1 MMEKHNEI
9 SNLDL
14 PISKVIREALHDLQS
29 QKQNELIK
37 ELLGEMTEDEFVSHR
52 VDIYLTEIE
61 AAMHNGFDELGA
73 KEIALKECLAGL
85 IEDNG

>member
-1 MMEKHNEI
+1 MMEKYEEI

-29 QKQNELIK
+29 QKQN

-61 AAMHNGFDELGA
+61 AAMHNGFDEMGA

>member
-1 MMEKHNEI
+1 MEKHEEI

-37 ELLGEMTEDEFVSHR
+37 ELLDEMTEDEFVSHR
-52 VDIYLTEIE
+52 MDICLTEIE
-61 AAMHNGFDELGA
+61 AAMHNGFDEMGA

>member
-1 MMEKHNEI
+1 MEDPNEI

-29 QKQNELIK
+29 QKQNEFLK
-37 ELLGEMTEDEFVSHR
+37 ELLGEMTDDEFVSHR

-85 IEDNG
+85 IEDNA

>member
-1 MMEKHNEI
+1 MEKHEEI

-14 PISKVIREALHDLQS
+14 PISKVIRDALHDLQP
-29 QKQNELIK
+29 QKQNEL
-37 ELLGEMTEDEFVSHR
+37 LSEMTADEFVDHR

-61 AAMHNGFDELGA
+61 AAMHNGFDELGS

>member
-1 MMEKHNEI
+1 MEKHDEI

-14 PISKVIREALHDLQS
+14 PISKVIREALHDMQS
-29 QKQNELIK
+29 QKQYESLK

-61 AAMHNGFDELGA
+61 AAMHTGFDELGA

>member
-1 MMEKHNEI
+1 MMEKYEEI

-14 PISKVIREALHDLQS
+14 PISKVISEALHDLQS
-29 QKQNELIK
+29 QKQNELLK
-37 ELLGEMTEDEFVSHR
+37 VLLGEMTEDEFVNHR
-52 VDIYLTEIE
+52 VDIYLTEME
-61 AAMHNGFDELGA
+61 AAMHNGFDEMGA

>member
-1 MMEKHNEI
+1 MEKHEEI

-29 QKQNELIK
+29 QKQSELLK
-37 ELLGEMTEDEFVSHR
+37 ELLGEMTDDEFVSNR
-52 VDIYLTEIE
+52 VDFYLTEIE
-61 AAMHNGFDELGA
+61 AAMHNGFDEMGA